1 MAEGLCFWRK
11 SAMDTKDET
20 LMELIESVLQQL
32 GGMQWSDYLDIALV
46 AFLIYKVIPLFK
58 SPSTMRIAGA
68 VTAMVLL
75 SALTGLL
82 HLYTINFILNQ
93 LMSVGLLAVVIL
105 FQPELRRMLDRLG
118 STVRLGGLFGS
129 SKPAAEMDNVI
140 SQTVAAC
147 EVMSRE
153 RVGALI
159 VFARDVRLEEY
170 FKTGS
175 QIDGI
180 VSEQL
185 IRNIFFPKA
194 ALHDG
199 AMIIRDG
206 RVAAAGCVLPL
217 SDSSHLSADLG
228 TRHRAGVGMSE
239 ASDAVVVIV
248 SEETGTISVAVD
260 GMLKRHLAPQTL
272 ERLLYNELCADRD
285 AEEENKLAVRLKQ
298 RLRALERKDSN
309 EK

>member
-1 MAEGLCFWRK
+1 
-11 SAMDTKDET
+11 
-20 LMELIESVLQQL
+20 MELIKSVLQQL
-32 GGMQWSDYLDIALV
+32 GRMQWSDYLDIALV
-46 AFLIYKVIPLFK
+46 AFLVYKLIPLVK

-68 VTAMVLL
+68 VAAMVVL

-105 FQPELRRMLDRLG
+105 FQPELRRMLDHLG
-118 STVRLGGLFGS
+118 STVRFGRLFSGG
-129 SKPAAEMDNVI
+129 KPAAEMDNVI

-153 RVGALI
+153 HVGALI
-159 VFARDVRLEEY
+159 VFARDARLDEY

-175 QIDGI
+175 QIDGV

-272 ERLLYNELCADRD
+272 ERLLHNELCADQD
-285 AEEENKLAVRLKQ
+285 AEEENKLTERLKQ
-298 RLRALERKDSN
+298 RLRKLERKDSH

>member
-1 MAEGLCFWRK
+1 MR
-11 SAMDTKDET
+11 MET
-20 LMELIESVLQQL
+20 IQSLLQKL
-32 GGMQWSDYLDIALV
+32 PSMQWSDFVDIALV
-46 AFLIYKVIPLFK
+46 AFLIYKLLPLIRT
-58 SPSTMRIAGA
+58 PSTMRIARALLA
-68 VTAMVLL
+68 VVVL
-75 SALTGLL
+75 AWLTEVLQ
-82 HLYTINFILNQ
+82 LYTVSFILNQ
-93 LMSVGLLAVVIL
+93 FLAVGLLALVIL
-105 FQPELRRMLDRLG
+105 FQPELRRMLDHLG
-118 STVRLGGLFGS
+118 SVKFRNLLGIG
-129 SKPAAEMDNVI
+129 SKPVQEMDTVI
-140 SQTVAAC
+140 SQTVRAC

-159 VFARDVRLEEY
+159 VFAREARLEEY
-170 FKTGS
+170 FKTGT
-175 QIDGI
+175 QIDGQ

-217 SDSSHLSADLG
+217 SESNRLSADLG

-248 SEETGTISVAVD
+248 SEETGTISVAVG
-260 GMLKRHLAPQTL
+260 GMLKRHLASQTL
-272 ERLLYNELCADRD
+272 ERLLRNELCPK
-285 AEEENKLAVRLKQ
+285 EETKEPNLAVK
-298 RLRALERKDSN
+298 LRQKLQKKNKEAGGD